1 MDAHPKLLA
10 RTRRR
15 RGDPQKHEA
24 VLWPHVPRTPEWHRH
39 VSAEGC
45 QRAHHPYGPSDS
57 PARTPRHQK
66 LEFEISN
73 SAQRVPVSKRQQA
86 TPLSL
91 SFLLVFFFLS
101 ERRRERPISSSR
113 SRVQGRRRVSAE
125 GGGAMAAEA
134 GSAAAGAAY
143 EEERRKRVLENLKHL
158 EVSPPARAH
167 KRFRFFF
174 FCSHLFLRSSL
185 WIVDRFE
192 VLFFHR

>member
-1 MDAHPKLLA
+1 
-10 RTRRR
+10 
-15 RGDPQKHEA
+15 
-24 VLWPHVPRTPEWHRH
+24 
-39 VSAEGC
+39 
-45 QRAHHPYGPSDS
+45 
-57 PARTPRHQK
+57 
-66 LEFEISN
+66 
-73 SAQRVPVSKRQQA
+73 
-86 TPLSL
+86 
-91 SFLLVFFFLS
+91 
-101 ERRRERPISSSR
+101 
-113 SRVQGRRRVSAE
+113 
-125 GGGAMAAEA
+125 MAAEA